1 MTTKVRPFSLY
12 SLCSHPSPVT
22 LVPFLPVRD
31 EFHPK
36 RNQARQK
43 LATLPLSRFRDLS
56 SDVYYELVSRYPQFK
71 EEVSHSFPSHQSLFS
86 RIPLPLPP
94 LPPPPQL
101 APQPRLR
108 PPFSLPLPPRLPA
121 RPSFL
126 PRSPFLPRS
135 RSRSPPPPLEIDN
148 ATNAFSM
155 SLNSRDSVR
164 PVHLLIP
171 PKDETAINI
180 ARTHYD
186 ELSKHLS
193 SYLETGSISL
203 YLSLH
208 SLTFSPFQSQQIIAQ
223 QHDRNSRGLHAS
235 SFKNYLRMF
244 MMN

>member
-1 MTTKVRPFSLY
+1 MTTKVRLFLLY

-22 LVPFLPVRD
+22 LVPFIPVRD

-56 SDVYYELVSRYPQFK
+56 SDVYYGLVSRYPQFK

-86 RIPLPLPP
+86 RIP
-94 LPPPPQL
+94 PPP
-101 APQPRLR
+101 APPR
-108 PPFSLPLPPRLPA
+108 PPA
-121 RPSFL
+121 WPSFL
-126 PRSPFLPRS
+126 P
-135 RSRSPPPPLEIDN
+135 RSPPPPLEIDN

-155 SLNSRDSVR
+155 SLNSRESVR

-171 PKDETAINI
+171 FKDETVINI

-186 ELSKHLS
+186 ELSRHLS

-208 SLTFSPFQSQQIIAQ
+208 SLTFSPFQSQQVIAQ
-223 QHDRNSRGLHAS
+223 QHDRNSGGLHAS
-235 SFKNYLRMF
+235 SFKIYLRMF